1 MKRLS
6 VNNKKN
12 GLSNEAVSP
21 VVGVMLMLV
30 VTIIIAA
37 VVSAFAGGLT
47 ETTEKAPQ
55 VSLKA
60 TYSQTDGLTISHQG
74 GDAIGTLDTIVIV
87 RLGDT
92 FGDAGHMA
100 WTQNATTIV
109 NKRGTTVGSSVDS
122 NGNGAWLTS
131 GGSSGVKSFAPGDNA
146 YIEPPYSTSK
156 FMQPGASDTYK
167 FESHSAKYNNVGKTF
182 WLEFADKSGKVFAK
196 TEVTIAP

>member
-1 MKRLS
+1 MKKS
-6 VNNKKN
+6 FTDKKVL
-12 GLSNEAVSP
+12 GNEAVSP

-47 ETTEKAPQ
+47 ESTSKAPQ
-55 VSLKA
+55 VILKG
-60 TYSQTDGLTISHQG
+60 TYSQTDGLAFSHQG

-100 WTQNATTIV
+100 WAQNATNIV
-109 NKRGTTVGSSVDS
+109 WKRGAKVGSSF
-122 NGNGAWLTS
+122 NATTGQGAWLQS
-131 GGSSGVKSFAPGDNA
+131 GGLSGVKSFAPGDSA
-146 YIEPPYSTSK
+146 FIEYPYSK
-156 FMQPGASDTYK
+156 AEFMQPGASKTYA
-167 FESHSAKYNNVGKTF
+167 FDNVANVGKTF
-182 WLEFADKSGKVFAK
+182 WLELTDKEGKTFAK